1 MGNHRSSSLHVAQ
14 AHEGGSHLVHS
25 DRQLNATEE
34 AEDHQDVDAGQ
45 GPNHIAWC
53 RWADLRLEIDAWQ
66 KCTEFEKTW
75 DESHGF

>member
-45 GPNHIAWC
+45 GPNHIA
-53 RWADLRLEIDAWQ
+53 
-66 KCTEFEKTW
+66 
-75 DESHGF
+75 